1 MGCHFLLQGNFPT
14 QGSNPGLLH
23 ASGALAG
30 GFFTTAIREAQKEET
45 QEGGIKQ
52 SEWALVGSGGVYVPF
67 LEETAELSANRQ
79 LAQMSRGPGGPDLT
93 FQGMT
98 MILNFLKY
106 EIYHLKI
113 NCIKM
118 KTSKK

>member
-1 MGCHFLLQGNFPT
+1 M
-14 QGSNPGLLH
+14 
-23 ASGALAG
+23 
-30 GFFTTAIREAQKEET
+30 
-45 QEGGIKQ
+45 
-52 SEWALVGSGGVYVPF
+52 VGSGGVYMPL

-79 LAQMSRGPGGPDLT
+79 LAQMSRGPGWPDLT

-118 KTSKK
+118 KTFKK